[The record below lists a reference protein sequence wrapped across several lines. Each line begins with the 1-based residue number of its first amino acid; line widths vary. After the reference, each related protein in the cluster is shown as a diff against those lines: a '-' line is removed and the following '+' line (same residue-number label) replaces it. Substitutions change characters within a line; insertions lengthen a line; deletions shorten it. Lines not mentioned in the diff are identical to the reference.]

1 MKKII
6 QLEGLDCAGC
16 AAELEA
22 KIAALDGV
30 SSASLAFVNQKLTVE
45 YDAEQTLEKVL
56 YVANHFEEVHV
67 VDEKDRGSSA
77 LTDKKTLSPERKKRR
92 LEWILIAFSSMFFVG
107 GILLEYLAQGLAAE
121 ICSYVCYGIA
131 YFSVGYPV
139 LFSTAKNICK
149 GKIFDE
155 NFLMTIASVGAVLL
169 GEYFEGV
176 AVMLL
181 YQIGETLQGMAVA
194 SSRRSVSALMELKSE
209 WATVFKGR
217 EQKKVTPEEICVGDI
232 LFVKAGEKVPVDGV
246 LIDAKAS
253 LDTKSLT
260 GESEIRMAKTGEEL
274 LSGCINVGAAF
285 TMRATRPYQDS
296 AVGKILYLVENAS
309 SGKAAPEKFIT
320 KFARWYTP
328 VVCILAVA
336 LAVIAPLIN
345 GLVANNQLHF
355 YNFERWV
362 QSALTFLVISC
373 PCALIITVPLTY
385 FSGIGACASKGILVK
400 GATYLDV
407 LAQAKIFAFDKT
419 GTLTEGNFTVCGVY
433 AENVAEEE
441 LLALVS
447 SAEKTS
453 AHPIAKAFEKVAAP
467 YAAKNAEERA
477 GRGIAAEINGENILV
492 GNARLLQENGVTFT
506 ERESVYTVVYA
517 AKDGKYIGCV
527 EVGDRLREEAKG
539 ALKEITKQG
548 VKRLVMLTGDNIA
561 RAQKI
566 ANEVGMYE
574 VNAALLPDE
583 KLQKA
588 EELKKDGTLV
598 YVGDGVNDAPVMA
611 VADCAVSMGKLGS
624 AAAVETADLVLISDD
639 LSALPRALH
648 TAKKTR
654 RIVMQN
660 IIFSIVMKVAFMAL
674 GTMGILPL
682 VAAVFADVGVMLL
695 AVLNSFRVRK

>member
-30 SSASLAFVNQKLTVE
+30 LSASLAFVNQKLTVE

-232 LFVKAGEKVPVDGV
+232 LFVKAGEKVPVDGGADRRQGFV
-246 LIDAKAS
+246 RYQIIDGGIGNPH
-253 LDTKSLT
+253 
-260 GESEIRMAKTGEEL
+260 GENGRRI
-274 LSGCINVGAAF
+274 
-285 TMRATRPYQDS
+285 
-296 AVGKILYLVENAS
+296 AVGVYQC
-309 SGKAAPEKFIT
+309 
-320 KFARWYTP
+320 R
-328 VVCILAVA
+328 
-336 LAVIAPLIN
+336 
-345 GLVANNQLHF
+345 
-355 YNFERWV
+355 
-362 QSALTFLVISC
+362 
-373 PCALIITVPLTY
+373 
-385 FSGIGACASKGILVK
+385 
-400 GATYLDV
+400 
-407 LAQAKIFAFDKT
+407 
-419 GTLTEGNFTVCGVY
+419 CGVY
-433 AENVAEEE
+433 DACH
-441 LLALVS
+441 S
-447 SAEKTS
+447 SLS
-453 AHPIAKAFEKVAAP
+453 GQCRR
-467 YAAKNAEERA
+467 KN
-477 GRGIAAEINGENILV
+477 
-492 GNARLLQENGVTFT
+492 
-506 ERESVYTVVYA
+506 
-517 AKDGKYIGCV
+517 
-527 EVGDRLREEAKG
+527 
-539 ALKEITKQG
+539 
-548 VKRLVMLTGDNIA
+548 
-561 RAQKI
+561 
-566 ANEVGMYE
+566 
-574 VNAALLPDE
+574 
-583 KLQKA
+583 
-588 EELKKDGTLV
+588 TLSCRKCFV
-598 YVGDGVNDAPVMA
+598 RQ
-611 VADCAVSMGKLGS
+611 SGS
-624 AAAVETADLVLISDD
+624 
-639 LSALPRALH
+639 
-648 TAKKTR
+648 
-654 RIVMQN
+654 
-660 IIFSIVMKVAFMAL
+660 
-674 GTMGILPL
+674 
-682 VAAVFADVGVMLL
+682 
-695 AVLNSFRVRK
+695 